1 MMWKVMSSVSAMV
14 GIKVVSL
21 ISIQVKSMSIA
32 VPLSVV
38 SIKIMW
44 SVMRIVSMVSSNKI
58 MSKIFD
64 NSVTVLESVW
74 CVVVSV
80 DIMMIPVAV
89 TKFVW
94 MIIGVH
100 WVVSVVTVMRSSVDW
115 SSVMWWKWSRD
126 CSGSQYGTN
135 EGSHTL
141 KVLVDLII
149 II

>member
-1 MMWKVMSSVSAMV
+1 
-14 GIKVVSL
+14 
-21 ISIQVKSMSIA
+21 MSIA

-94 MIIGVH
+94 VIIGVH
-100 WVVSVVTVMRSSVDW
+100 WVVSVVTVVRSSVDW
-115 SSVMWWKWSRD
+115 GSVMWWKRSRD
-126 CSGSQYGTN
+126 CSGRQYGKN
-135 EGSHTL
+135 EGSHTF
-141 KVLVDLII
+141 
-149 II
+149 

>member
-1 MMWKVMSSVSAMV
+1 
-14 GIKVVSL
+14 
-21 ISIQVKSMSIA
+21 MSIA

-64 NSVTVLESVW
+64 DSVTVFESVW

-100 WVVSVVTVMRSSVDW
+100 WVVSVVSVVRSSVDW

-126 CSGSQYGTN
+126 CSGSQYGKN

-141 KVLVDLII
+141 KSFGRFNYNNLMYLKNI
-149 II
+149 